1 MVLILH
7 FRNCSWV
14 KLVNVNQGIVANK
27 IVNHLQSRLVYF
39 LMNTH
44 IKKRSIYVCRH
55 GESVHNVLGQIGGD
69 CDLSERGKQ
78 VRFSYACYTDLE
90 FILYFL
96 SLL

>member
-1 MVLILH
+1 MTFILH
-7 FRNCSWV
+7 FRDRSWV
-14 KLVNVNQGIVANK
+14 KLIDVNQGIVANK

-55 GESVHNVLGQIGGD
+55 GESVHNMLGQIGGD
-69 CDLSERGKQ
+69 ADLSEQGNE
-78 VRFSYACYTDLE
+78 VRKIIPYVNTNL
-90 FILYFL
+90 ILYFF